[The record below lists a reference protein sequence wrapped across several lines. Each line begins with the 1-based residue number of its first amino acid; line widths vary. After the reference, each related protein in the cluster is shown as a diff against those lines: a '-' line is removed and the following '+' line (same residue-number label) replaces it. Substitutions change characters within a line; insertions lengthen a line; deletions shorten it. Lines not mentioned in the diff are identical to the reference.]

1 MCACWGWQTSVRS
14 EQHLKQPFLDR
25 QIQGLGENFRGD
37 RFVLIGR
44 KQAVSWA
51 SLCKPWTKLKILK
64 ETGFKE
70 KAKDGS
76 RQVSPVGAG
85 QKDELG

>member
-1 MCACWGWQTSVRS
+1 M
-14 EQHLKQPFLDR
+14 
-25 QIQGLGENFRGD
+25 
-37 RFVLIGR
+37 
-44 KQAVSWA
+44 
-51 SLCKPWTKLKILK
+51 LKILK